1 LNIEY
6 IIFKNTI
13 DKMES
18 LLSEAIKSSYND
30 KINTIGT
37 KRVFKMGS
45 RMNCNGEILKNT
57 HIKEHMENV
66 MKQYNI
72 QHYQIE
78 TIDNQYEFGYE
89 LIVDE
94 KNYRKIYQ
102 QISS

>member
-1 LNIEY
+1 
-6 IIFKNTI
+6 
-13 DKMES
+13 
-18 LLSEAIKSSYND
+18 
-30 KINTIGT
+30 
-37 KRVFKMGS
+37 
-45 RMNCNGEILKNT
+45 MNCNGEILKNT